1 MSDAPRNSSP
11 EAAPGKSSRGRRIL
25 KWTGI
30 SLATLVALIIIAI
43 VVIPHLVNL
52 GPVKHEIERVASNST
67 GRTVTIKGP
76 LSLSLF
82 PWVGFDAEDVSVANA
97 PGFGDKPLVH
107 IKEADIHVQLFPLI
121 FRNVK
126 VSGITLDQLS
136 ANLARDKSGTAN
148 WSGLG
153 GGGTAAKAPANG
165 AKSNGVDLAGLSVG
179 RVAVKNMTVNYDDA
193 KSDKHYALSGINL
206 NASNIASGRQ
216 FPLEF
221 QVTFNSRQPHVNIA
235 LDLNTQIR
243 FDARLEHI
251 DLSKGNLDTTISGAG
266 LNQPLDT
273 TTQWQDITLDL
284 QNNTAKISGLS
295 ATAADTTL
303 ELNAS
308 AKGLRT
314 KPVIDGHLKIDPF
327 SPRKLLARLG
337 NPIPGNL
344 QGFNLAH
351 LDTDIRYGGNSASLD
366 NLKLKLDNSTLTGR
380 INLPDLEKKALR
392 FNLALDAINL
402 NQYLPAGSGP
412 AQHAATQ
419 HSAKF
424 METRL
429 PGRLLSDLDMNGRF
443 SIGKL
448 EGFGLNATNIRM
460 QLNAAKG
467 TVKLAPLSAQLYGGD
482 YNGNIA
488 LARAGQGIR
497 LDTGQ
502 NLANVDAGKLITALG
517 GGSRLSGKANAK
529 IQLKGQGDTVA
540 ELLDTLKGNAKF
552 DIQHGALEGI
562 NLWDSLERAYVL
574 IKEHKQLPAS
584 GPKRTEFANFKA
596 VASIAHGIVN
606 NDALEATLPFISLTG
621 HGKVNL
627 AKHYLDYDLLARV
640 VKTPKTANAD
650 LSQLKG
656 LTVPMHVSGD
666 FSNMSSVPD
675 IKQALEAKAKTALK
689 KKMDAQKKEA
699 QDKLKKKLED
709 ILGGGG
715 GGGGGH

>member
-1 MSDAPRNSSP
+1 MSETPREPSVGP
-11 EAAPGKSSRGRRIL
+11 PPGKPRRGRRIL

-30 SLATLVALIIIAI
+30 GIASLVVLIIIAI
-43 VVIPHLVNL
+43 VVIPHVVNL
-52 GPVKHEIERVASNST
+52 APVKHEIERVASNST

-107 IKEADIHVQLFPLI
+107 VKEADIHVQLFPLI
-121 FRNVK
+121 VRNVK

-136 ANLARDKSGTAN
+136 ANLARNQDGVAN

-153 GGGTAAKAPANG
+153 GKGKAGKPGGNSPG
-165 AKSNGVDLAGLSVG
+165 SSGVNLAGLSVG
-179 RVAVKNMTVNYDDA
+179 RVAVKNMTINYDDA
-193 KSDKHYALSGINL
+193 QSDKHYTLSGINL
-206 NASNIASGRQ
+206 NASHIASGQ
-216 FPLEF
+216 AFPLEF

-235 LDLNTQIR
+235 LDLNTQVR
-243 FDARLEHI
+243 FDARLEHLE
-251 DLSKGNLDTTISGAG
+251 LSKGNLDTHISGAG
-266 LNQPLDT
+266 LNQALDA
-273 TTQWQDITLDL
+273 TTQWRDITLDL
-284 QNNTAKISGLS
+284 QNNTANIAGLS
-295 ATAADTTL
+295 TTAADTTL
-303 ELNAS
+303 ELDAS

-314 KPVIDGHLKIDPF
+314 KPVINGHLKIDPF

-351 LDTDIRYGGNSASLD
+351 LNTDIRYSSNSASLD
-366 NLKLKLDNSTLTGR
+366 HLKLKLDNSTLTGR
-380 INLPDLEKKALR
+380 VSLPDLKNRALR
-392 FNLALDAINL
+392 FDLALDAINL

-419 HSAKF
+419 HSARF

-429 PGRLLSDLDMNGRF
+429 PGRLLSNLDMNGQL

-448 EGFGLNATNIRM
+448 EGFGLNTTDIRM
-460 QLNAAKG
+460 KLSAAKG
-467 TVKLAPLSAQLYGGD
+467 TVKLAPLSAKLYGGA
-482 YNGNIA
+482 YNGNIT

-502 NLANVDAGKLITALG
+502 KLDNVDAGKLITALG
-517 GGSRLSGKANAK
+517 GGSRLSGKANAQ

-574 IKEHKQLPAS
+574 VKEHKQIPAT

-606 NDALEATLPFISLTG
+606 NDALEATLPFLSLTG

-627 AKHYLDYDLLARV
+627 VKHYLDYNLLAKV
-640 VKTPKTANAD
+640 VKTPKTHNAD

-656 LTVPMHVSGD
+656 LTVPIQVSGD
-666 FSNMSSVPD
+666 FSNMSSAPD
-675 IKQALEAKAKTALK
+675 IKQALEAKAKAALK
-689 KKMDAQKKEA
+689 KKLDAQKKEA

-715 GGGGGH
+715 GGGY